1 VKRLLA
7 IGRREVSACIPAGGG
22 VLLGLALALAATDAA
37 AQLFTNIDL
46 LLSRFPVGCQGVSR
60 AGDGPKGIASADFD
74 GDGIPDLAF
83 SHTDGSVN
91 VYFGRGDGKFEGAKC
106 LPTGARELR
115 GIVCAD
121 FTGDG
126 HPDIATASPRSGLV
140 YLFIYQG
147 ARSFSA
153 TNWTAWRGV
162 RNLAAGD
169 FDADGRVDLVVAGP
183 SNGLR
188 HYRNLPGGGLA
199 VVTNLTLLSWPNLET
214 NEYRPVYSLKA
225 FRPPGS
231 IQDELVATHA
241 STNRMWI
248 LAASAGGALE
258 IRGSIT
264 NREETYSLDVG
275 SILQPTNSGVSD
287 LVAVQRDAGTLEIH
301 AGTNS
306 PERFAQ
312 AIQQRLDIPGG
323 PRAVRLEDLDGDGW
337 NDLVVVVRNFDEVLT
352 YRNSN
357 GVFIVAT
364 ERPVGTSPRELVSA
378 DFTGDAQPDVA
389 VMNRISSDVDVLATY
404 PGNAGFTAVDHLYL
418 VDGEVAGLSVYDFN
432 RDGRDDVIQLH
443 RSSGDFSVRLAD
455 TNGTLGPPVF
465 YTVGQLPSA
474 QVVVDVN
481 NDGLPDQVAAN
492 LGLAGIE
499 QASMSVRLGLGGGQV
514 GPEQRFYLS
523 NATEQ
528 VEGRLFALVAAD
540 LDGHP
545 DGNIDLA
552 AGFLDS
558 RLAFFKGNG
567 DGTFTFT
574 RAHEFVNE
582 ARSLVAGDFDQ
593 DGDLDI
599 AGVGVSGE
607 LVVVENRGDL
617 LFAPTLTRTVY
628 PPPASANFGARA
640 LKIVEVNNDGDPD
653 LLLGSGNG
661 AVLYHG
667 ASGVTFVL
675 QSALLPGTDF
685 PVSSVVSADF
695 DDDGLNEVVVAGRV
709 LDVITLLKQTA
720 LGTYT
725 PAVTMDVPS
734 SKFLATGD
742 LDGDGFPD
750 LVGSGR
756 ILWTALSGHSP
767 HSTPPLVRQGQRQT
781 LSKPLINEILAI
793 NTSRPLEQDGDR
805 FSDWVEI
812 FNGTNR
818 AVSFAGW
825 RLRSVDAGEA
835 GQPRTNEFAFPAT
848 AYLQPG
854 SHLVIIC
861 STNIRT
867 IYHTGF
873 KLPGDGGTLTLF
885 NPGGAEVDR
894 VQYPAQQENVSYA
907 RYRDALQAF
916 VFNPYPSPGRAN
928 PDNGRVGPIATF
940 DGLQAAGLGPGQPLR
955 FYATA
960 RDDIGV
966 ASVSVLVQRLDHP
979 NAIVQRVV
987 LRDDGQH
994 DDGAAN
1000 DHRFAGELDGGLVP
1014 AGAEFQFYLEV
1025 VDLSEQIATVP
1036 EDPQFGLPGEPGNV
1050 FAVAIGQ
1057 PAPALELSEL
1067 VALNQTSLMETNE
1080 TSEETPDWVE
1090 IRNYS
1095 SSPLSLAGLALA
1107 KQVGGNSAFYFPTG
1121 QVLLPGQH
1129 FVVLCDGNTSEG
1141 PLHAP
1146 FSLKS
1151 SGDQVLLLDFTTNGA
1166 AVVVDYAV
1174 FGALPTDIAW
1184 ARLGAQGSWQMA
1196 APTPYSG
1203 NLRQAC
1209 WGLVPGNGTEWVFR
1223 LAFPTLRGIT
1233 YIIEQTPTLSP
1244 PAWTPLPALCG
1255 DGIEKVVTWPLAGQS
1270 FFRVRQE

>member
-1 VKRLLA
+1 MNRLLA
-7 IGRREVSACIPAGGG
+7 RRRREGWVCVPAGGG
-22 VLLGLALALAATDAA
+22 VLLGLALAWTAPEAA

-46 LLSRFPVGCQGVSR
+46 LLSRFPVSCQGVSR
-60 AGDGPKGIASADFD
+60 SGDGPKGVASADFD
-74 GDGIPDLAF
+74 GDGNPDLAF
-83 SHTDGSVN
+83 SNTDGSVN
-91 VYFGRGDGKFEGAKC
+91 VFFGRGDGKFERSQC

-115 GIVCAD
+115 GLVCAD

-126 HPDIATASPRSGLV
+126 RPDIATASPRSGLIH
-140 YLFIYQG
+140 LFRYQG

-153 TNWTAWRGV
+153 TNWTAWPGV
-162 RNLAAGD
+162 RNLVAGD

-183 SNGLR
+183 NNGLR
-188 HYRNLPGGGLA
+188 QYRSLPGGGFA

-225 FRPPGS
+225 FRVPGS
-231 IQDELVATHA
+231 LRDELVATHA
-241 STNRMWI
+241 STNRVWI
-248 LAASAGGALE
+248 LAASPGGALE
-258 IRGSIT
+258 IRGSLT
-264 NREETYSLDVG
+264 NREEAYSLDVG
-275 SILQPTNSGVSD
+275 PILQPTNSGLPD

-301 AGTNS
+301 AGTDG
-306 PERFAQ
+306 PERFNQ
-312 AIQQRLDIPGG
+312 ALPQRLDIPGG

-337 NDLVVVVRNFDEVLT
+337 NDLVVVVRNFDEVLS

-357 GVFIVAT
+357 GVFTVAT

-418 VDGEVAGLSVYDFN
+418 VDGEVAGLAVYDFN
-432 RDGRDDVIQLH
+432 HDRRDDVIQLH
-443 RSSGDFSVRLAD
+443 RASGDFSVRLAD
-455 TNGTLGPPVF
+455 ASGTLGPPTF

-481 NDGLPDQVAAN
+481 NDGQPDQVAAN

-499 QASMSVRLGLGGGQV
+499 QASVSVRLGLGDGLV

-552 AGFLDS
+552 AGFLDA
-558 RLAFFKGNG
+558 RMAFFKGHG

-574 RAHEFVNE
+574 RAHQFIHE

-593 DGDLDI
+593 DGDLDL
-599 AGVGVSGE
+599 AGAGVSGE

-640 LKIVEVNNDGDPD
+640 LKTVDVNQDGDPD
-653 LLLGSGNG
+653 LLLGSGSG

-667 ASGVTFVL
+667 GPGVTLVL

-695 DDDGLNEVVVAGRV
+695 DHDGLDEVVVAGRV

-725 PAVTMDVPS
+725 PAVTLDVPS
-734 SKFLATGD
+734 SKLLATGD

-756 ILWTALSGHSP
+756 VLWTALSGHSP
-767 HSTPPLVRQGQRQT
+767 QNTPPLLRQGQRQT
-781 LSKPLINEILAI
+781 LSKPLINEILAL
-793 NTSRPLEQDGDR
+793 NTSRPLDQDGDR
-805 FSDWVEI
+805 LSDWVEI

-818 AVSFAGW
+818 AVSLAGW
-825 RLRSVDAGEA
+825 RLRSVDAGPA
-835 GQPRTNEFAFPAT
+835 GPSRTNEFAFPAT
-848 AYLQPG
+848 AYMSPG
-854 SHLVIIC
+854 AHLVIIC
-861 STNIRT
+861 STNLRT

-873 KLPGDGGTLTLF
+873 KLPGDGGTLSLV

-907 RYRDALQAF
+907 RYRDGLQAF
-916 VFNPYPSPGRAN
+916 VHNPYPSPGRAN
-928 PDNGRVGPIATF
+928 PDNGRVGPLATF
-940 DGLQAAGLGPGQPLR
+940 DGLDAAGLGPGRPLR
-955 FYATA
+955 FHATV

-966 ASVSVLVQRLDHP
+966 ASVSVLVQRLDQP
-979 NAIVQRVV
+979 NAPVQRVI
-987 LRDDGQH
+987 LQDDGQH
-994 DDGAAN
+994 ADGGPN
-1000 DHRFAGELDGGLVP
+1000 DHRFAGALDGGLVP

-1067 VALNQTSLMETNE
+1067 VALNQTSLLETNE

-1095 SSPLSLAGLALA
+1095 SSPLPLGGLALA
-1107 KQVGGNSAFYFPTG
+1107 KQVGENAAFYFPTG

-1129 FVVLCDGNTSEG
+1129 IVVLCDGNTSEG
-1141 PLHAP
+1141 PWHAP
-1146 FSLKS
+1146 FTLKS
-1151 SGDQVLLLDFTTNGA
+1151 SGDQVLLLNFTTNGA
-1166 AVVVDYAV
+1166 AIVVDSVV
-1174 FGALPTDIAW
+1174 FGTLPTDIAW
-1184 ARLGAQGSWQMA
+1184 ARLGAQGPWQLA
-1196 APTPYSG
+1196 PPTPYSG
-1203 NLRQAC
+1203 NLTSAC
-1209 WGLVPGNGTEWVFR
+1209 WGLVSGNGPERIFR
-1223 LAFPTLRGIT
+1223 LAFPTLPGST
-1233 YIIEQTPTLSP
+1233 YFIEHTHTLSP
-1244 PAWTPLPALCG
+1244 PNWMPLPVIHG
-1255 DGIEKVVTWPLAGQS
+1255 DGIEQVLTWPLVGQW